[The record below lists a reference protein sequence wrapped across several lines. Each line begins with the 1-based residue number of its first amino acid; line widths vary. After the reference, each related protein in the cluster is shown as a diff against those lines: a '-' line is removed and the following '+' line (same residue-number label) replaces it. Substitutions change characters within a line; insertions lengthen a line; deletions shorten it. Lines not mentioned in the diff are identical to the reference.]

1 MMPQFE
7 ILQTHSSSFL
17 RHGTR
22 YLYGRLDFGYCKR
35 LDCDLLLVLMQESSG
50 SGQRVK
56 GIYNNAMTPA
66 IWKAQN
72 ESEVPSVI
80 FSSSQR
86 ASIAQVYTCTRDF
99 IACSTSCYICTSGCL
114 T

>member
-7 ILQTHSSSFL
+7 ILRTHSSFFL

-22 YLYGRLDFGYCKR
+22 YLYGRLDFGYRKR

-50 SGQRVK
+50 SGQSVK

-72 ESEVPSVI
+72 ECEVPSVI
-80 FSSSQR
+80 FSSSER
-86 ASIAQVYTCTRDF
+86 ASIAQVYMHP
-99 IACSTSCYICTSGCL
+99 
-114 T
+114 